1 MAASTHELATASGVH
16 DYLANTEFACTSA
29 VPLAGG
35 VGNFTYRLFL
45 SNPHKERS
53 TLILKHAK
61 PYVAL
66 SPDFPFSVDRQVYES
81 RALTEV
87 GESGICNELVTVPEV
102 IHHDTTANFLILE
115 DCGEQTLNLKQL
127 MLTATPT
134 PHVASQIG
142 AALGQFLGQ
151 FHAWGKEQQE
161 LLQFFDKNEQAK
173 NITAMITYGR
183 LIRMLTTHKV
193 PAIEL
198 LPTPISDEDLDS
210 IRAIVE
216 ERTAEIHAAKTS
228 LTMGDFWTG
237 NVIVRVDPSSGAF
250 RVANIIDWELAKPGV
265 LALDVS
271 QFCAEVHCI
280 SVFKPEKADSA
291 NALIKAFLTEYR
303 AHCGDMEDNFAG
315 TAAKHLGAH
324 LVTIAPTVGWGTP
337 EESVKAVEEG
347 LMYLREGCS
356 AKWLRERSIFSP
368 IVT

>member
-87 GESGICNELVTVPEV
+87 RKSGICNALVTVPEV
-102 IHHDTTANFLILE
+102 IHHDTTANFLVLE

-127 MLTATPT
+127 MLTAHTDTPR
-134 PHVASQIG
+134 
-142 AALGQFLGQ
+142 
-151 FHAWGKEQQE
+151 
-161 LLQFFDKNEQAK
+161 LLKRPPPQ

-183 LIRMLTTHKV
+183 LIRMLTTHKI

-198 LPTPISDEDLDS
+198 LPDPISDEDLDS

-237 NVIVRVDPSSGAF
+237 NVI
-250 RVANIIDWELAKPGV
+250 VANIIDWELAKPGV

-291 NALIKAFLTEYR
+291 NALIRAFLTEYR

-347 LMYLREGCS
+347 LMYLQEGCS
-356 AKWLRERSIFSP
+356 AKWLRERSIFAP
-368 IVT
+368 LVI